1 MSIFEEVK
9 QQLNI
14 MQVIEHFGFKVNRAK
29 KFICPFH
36 NDHKP
41 SASIKNDYFNC
52 FVCGTGGDLITFT
65 AKYLSISNLEAC
77 RELVRAFNLNIDIS
91 TAEEKKEQY
100 EAYRRRRNEIN
111 KCDTLRDKFN
121 KDKEIR
127 ADLKKHTAYK
137 LRAER
142 MKLNKSKEK
151 EQQEYIKRVGY
162 LLDDMHRF
170 WWQGIELYPY
180 GDERHTEGLQELTTC
195 EYYLECYNENPE
207 QFCEEYG
214 EVIKR
219 YEERLN
225 RADKQE

>member
-1 MSIFEEVK
+1 
-9 QQLNI
+9 
-14 MQVIEHFGFKVNRAK
+14 MQ
-29 KFICPFH
+29 
-36 NDHKP
+36 
-41 SASIKNDYFNC
+41 
-52 FVCGTGGDLITFT
+52 
-65 AKYLSISNLEAC
+65 
-77 RELVRAFNLNIDIS
+77 
-91 TAEEKKEQY
+91 
-100 EAYRRRRNEIN
+100 
-111 KCDTLRDKFN
+111 
-121 KDKEIR
+121 EIR
-127 ADLKKHTAYK
+127 AGFKKHTAYK

-219 YEERLN
+219 YENRLN